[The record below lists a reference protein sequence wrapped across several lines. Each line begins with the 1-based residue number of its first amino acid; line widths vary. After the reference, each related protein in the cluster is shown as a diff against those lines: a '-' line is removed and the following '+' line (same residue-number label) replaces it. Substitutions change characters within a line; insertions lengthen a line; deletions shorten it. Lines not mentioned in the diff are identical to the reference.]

1 MRPYTIAVL
10 TGILLLFA
18 LLSHCE
24 RDIEVM
30 CAKQAQSNG
39 LSAEAAKRACD
50 RL

>member
-1 MRPYTIAVL
+1 MRSYTVAVL
-10 TGILLLFA
+10 TGISLLFA

-30 CAKQAQSNG
+30 CSSRAQSNG
-39 LSAEAAKRACD
+39 LSAEAAKRACS